1 MPDGILTKFINAITE
16 FFTGKT
22 EQPAKTNRNGKASIF
37 KGTKHTKNPHEISMM
52 NDISDTQITR
62 NN

>member
-37 KGTKHTKNPHEISMM
+37 KGTKHTKILMKYP
-52 NDISDTQITR
+52 
-62 NN
+62 